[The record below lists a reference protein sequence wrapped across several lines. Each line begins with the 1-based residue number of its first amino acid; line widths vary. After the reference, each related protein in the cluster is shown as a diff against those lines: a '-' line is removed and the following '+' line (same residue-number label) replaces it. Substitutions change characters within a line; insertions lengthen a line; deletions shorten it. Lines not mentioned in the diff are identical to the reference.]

1 MSQIKTK
8 FLQFNYE
15 IPCMQ
20 MIYTREHTKVKPT
33 YKIMRGFVKGR
44 YYSFGGGGGWV

>member
-1 MSQIKTK
+1 
-8 FLQFNYE
+8 
-15 IPCMQ
+15 MQ

-44 YYSFGGGGGWV
+44 YYRFGAVVGGYEFT

>member
-1 MSQIKTK
+1 
-8 FLQFNYE
+8 
-15 IPCMQ
+15 MQ

-44 YYSFGGGGGWV
+44 QVRGGGGWVGMNLHSDRRT